1 MRIGENAGKLPFL
14 QTENAAAGKSEQ
26 KKSTVTDILSRAVE
40 VYISAKGKSLNESAD
55 MEEDLTPAELALAAN
70 DKELADK
77 KAKKAQAAEIEKRI
91 QTDEGLTDED
101 KAKLQKQAD
110 ELKRAGMTDEDKL
123 SELHGKVDALEKLV
137 TDGLV
142 TDDEIDGERIVI
154 MDELYLASKP
164 KFNNQLDRNYY
175 FFLNKKL
182 TRVYPLF
189 LTALE
194 QYRSLQ
200 DDIHDMKGGEKR
212 KHIREKQK
220 ELQELGTNRARVQEQ
235 FNQEKREIHQTK
247 LQKTRLEDQ
256 IELLH
261 SKKSEQSR
269 NQEEDE
275 AIIAK
280 ILVDENGE
288 DVYVDP
294 SDEEFA
300 AVLSV

>member
-91 QTDEGLTDED
+91 QTDTDLTDED

-137 TDGLV
+137 KDGFAIAQ
-142 TDDEIDGERIVI
+142 EIEEPVKLYERQI
-154 MDELYLASKP
+154 
-164 KFNNQLDRNYY
+164 NQLKSTMAAKDEHIQKLRGQALQERADRDAEITKAQEKERAA
-175 FFLNKKL
+175 LAAAQ
-182 TRVYPLF
+182 PDD
-189 LTALE
+189 LTALAA
-194 QYRSLQ
+194 L
-200 DDIHDMKGGEKR
+200 
-212 KHIREKQK
+212 REY
-220 ELQELGTNRARVQEQ
+220 
-235 FNQEKREIHQTK
+235 
-247 LQKTRLEDQ
+247 QKTAAA
-256 IELLH
+256 
-261 SKKSEQSR
+261 KKHADRSTVVVPTNKST
-269 NQEEDE
+269 
-275 AIIAK
+275 
-280 ILVDENGE
+280 
-288 DVYVDP
+288 
-294 SDEEFA
+294 SDT
-300 AVLSV
+300 